1 MCNPGSR
8 SKLEPRYREPKRQ
21 HNWNPSRAKAEPRK
35 NPSRTQLEPT
45 STYLPCYASASRAP
59 TDNVLFSFMGK
70 LSHSVV
76 NTPPKSKQKE
86 WRASCFVFRE
96 IRVGCNTRR
105 ASCSFTGKWSHAV
118 VNRTAEIAKK
128 LASVLCCLRLINR
141 SWHVAAHQGARSRK
155 PQDTKKSAETELAL
169 SASASFVWN

>member
-21 HNWNPSRAKAEPRK
+21 HNWNPSKAKAEPRK
-35 NPSRTQLEPT
+35 NPSRTQFEP
-45 STYLPCYASASRAP
+45 TYLPCCASASREPP

-76 NTPPKSKQKE
+76 NTPPKSKQKNCE
-86 WRASCFVFRE
+86 RPVLFLGE

-141 SWHVAAHQGARSRK
+141 SWHVAANQGARSRK
-155 PQDTKKSAETELAL
+155 PQGT
-169 SASASFVWN
+169 

>member
-8 SKLEPRYREPKRQ
+8 SRLEPRYREPKRP
-21 HNWNPSRAKAEPRK
+21 HNWNPSRAKAETRK

-76 NTPPKSKQKE
+76 NTPPKSQKQK
-86 WRASCFVFRE
+86 WRASCFVFRGNSSWMQHTAC
-96 IRVGCNTRR
+96 VLF
-105 ASCSFTGKWSHAV
+105 FTGKWSHAV

-128 LASVLCCLRLINR
+128 KMASVLCCFLRLINR
-141 SWHVAAHQGARSRK
+141 SWPVDANQGARSRK
-155 PQDTKKSAETELAL
+155 PRGT
-169 SASASFVWN
+169 